1 MWKFISL
8 LVFSILLISTRLLG
22 SSDSWWLYNVSPF
35 IALFFCGS
43 FYKERSTWLLPLVA
57 VVWVLTNPI
66 SSMMQGFSPW
76 HTSLWVTL
84 LAFTVIVCSA
94 SAFRKTF
101 GTPKSAG
108 VMLLCATL
116 AACWFYFL
124 TNSAS
129 FFLSSS
135 YAKTWQGYTQAMW
148 FGLPE
153 FQVPTWVFFR
163 NSLCS
168 TVSVSMLFYWAM
180 QPVRTKQKE
189 EIRLASVPEKR

>member
-1 MWKFISL
+1 MWKLISL
-8 LVFSILLISTRLLG
+8 IVFSILLISTRLLG

-35 IALFFCGS
+35 IALFLCSS
-43 FYKERSTWLLPLVA
+43 FYKERCTWLLPLVV

-84 LAFTVIVCSA
+84 LAFAVIACSA

-108 VMLLCATL
+108 VMLLGATL

-129 FFLSSS
+129 FFLSPS
-135 YAKTWQGYTQAMW
+135 YAKTWQGYMQAMW
-148 FGLPE
+148 VGLPE

-168 TVSVSMLFYWAM
+168 TVSVSMLFYWTM
-180 QPVRTKQKE
+180 QPARTKQKE
-189 EIRLASVPEKR
+189 EIGLASVAEKR